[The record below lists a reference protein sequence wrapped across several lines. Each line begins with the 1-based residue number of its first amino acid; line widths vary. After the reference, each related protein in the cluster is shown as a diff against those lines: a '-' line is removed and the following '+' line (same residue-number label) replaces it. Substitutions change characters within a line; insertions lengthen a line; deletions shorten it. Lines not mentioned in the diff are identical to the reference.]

1 MLTFQLP
8 TREDTRTIGRTLGAL
23 LKAGDVIGLVGD
35 LGVGKTTLT
44 QAIAEGM
51 GIEER
56 VTSPTFTLV
65 QEYGIEPPMFHF
77 DPYRLDSP
85 EDMCDFG
92 FADYLEQEGVVVVEW
107 ADKIQALLPSDHLT
121 LTLLDPATSGEE
133 SIPLEGEEIGDVLR
147 YLAIEAGGERAREL
161 AAALENDAILKPL
174 QIPADQ
180 LPKRPVVTTRSTVTS
195 GNSWRNRV
203 NRETGNPFSDAW
215 TEKEL

>member
-8 TREDTRTIGRTLGAL
+8 TREDTRRIGRTLGAL
-23 LKAGDVIGLVGD
+23 LHAGDVIGLVGD

-92 FADYLEQEGVVVVEW
+92 FSDYLEQEGVVVVEW

-121 LTLLDPATSGEE
+121 LTLLDPAAMEE
-133 SIPLEGEEIGDVLR
+133 STPLEDDEIGDVLR
-147 YLAIEAGGERAREL
+147 YLAIEAGGERSRQL
-161 AAALENDAILKPL
+161 AAALENDASL
-174 QIPADQ
+174 QSLRVPADR
-180 LPKRPVVTTRSTVTS
+180 LPKRPVVTTRSTVSS

-203 NRETGNPFSDAW
+203 NRETSNPFSDSW
-215 TEKEL
+215 SEKEL